1 MIKVYPDDTNP
12 NITRWA
18 LNNTST
24 WEDFH
29 LAVDQL
35 KEQAKNATGSFCI
48 IATTTGQMPRGNA
61 LSHLKRLIKVVG
73 DYDVI
78 ERFVVINH
86 KQNPVGQAFIGM
98 ALKLFAGHD
107 KLRIVQSEEEAVSL
121 V

>member
-1 MIKVYPDDTNP
+1 MLKVYTDETNP
-12 NITRWA
+12 KITRWA
-18 LNNTST
+18 MDNTTT

-29 LAVDQL
+29 GAIDEL
-35 KEQAKNATGSFCI
+35 KQQAQDSTDSFSV

-73 DYDVI
+73 DYEVI

-86 KQNPVGQAFIGM
+86 KQNPVGQAFVGM

-107 KLRIVQSEEEAVSL
+107 KLRLVQSEEEAMSL